1 MKMVPLRKGLCW
13 ISRVV
18 RESDMKSDW
27 QAEVGSQEDSH
38 MYIVLLHTTV
48 GRYLNIVRAGG
59 MAL

>member
-1 MKMVPLRKGLCW
+1 M
-13 ISRVV
+13 V

-38 MYIVLLHTTV
+38 MHIVLLHTTV
-48 GRYLNIVRAGG
+48 GRYLNIVRAGE